1 MGAEGTPKRSVFFKV
16 RVGLL
21 LAALVLVV
29 LYAIRDVRS
38 RRARTEWD
46 HTLSIALVLVEQRP
60 LAAGVTPAL
69 RARVPSLEERMTS
82 ELHRHRPDAPTP
94 FTFRFVGPVTYPDP
108 PPTPDGDGIADLA
121 AHAYRTWRWTQAV
134 DGAAGES
141 LSGYDSRIYLVA
153 RPPASEE
160 RQVVEGVSQDGGRI
174 GIVSVELDADMAD
187 LALIVVAHELFHT
200 LGATDKYDASGRIKV
215 PEGLAEPQLR
225 PVLPQRY
232 AEIMA
237 RNRPVSVAEE
247 KVPTRLDEIAVGL
260 VTASE
265 IGWLR

>member
-1 MGAEGTPKRSVFFKV
+1 MVREGAPKRTVFFKV

-21 LAALVLVV
+21 LVALALVI

-46 HTLSIALVLVEQRP
+46 HTLTIALVLVEQRP

-69 RARVPSLEERMTS
+69 RARVPALEERMTS
-82 ELHRHRPDAPTP
+82 ELRRHRPDAPPP
-94 FTFRFVGPVTYPDP
+94 FAFRFVGPVSHAEP
-108 PPTPDGDGIADLA
+108 PPTPAGEGLADLA
-121 AHAYRTWRWTQAV
+121 SHAFATWRWTQAV
-134 DGAAGES
+134 DAAAGES
-141 LSGYDSRIYLVA
+141 LSGYDSKIYLVA

-160 RQVVEGVSQDGGRI
+160 RQVVEGVSQEGGRI

-187 LALIVVAHELFHT
+187 LALVVVAHELFHT
-200 LGATDKYDASGRIKV
+200 LGATDKYDSAGKIKV

-225 PVLPQRY
+225 PILPQRY

-237 RNRPVSVAEE
+237 RNRPVSAFEE
-247 KVPTRLDEIAVGL
+247 KVPTRLEEIAVGP
-260 VTASE
+260 VTANE